1 MDLILEDS
9 VLELQ
14 DLSDPFLYWP
24 ARVVQNVGGRLRL
37 RYAGLAEEHRAQDA
51 WLFYLDVRLRPQ
63 GWALENRLALQP
75 PTGEGLTF
83 DLLSP
88 FHPGKR
94 LRPPGA

>member
-9 VLELQ
+9 VLEIQ

-24 ARVVQNVGGRLRL
+24 ARVIQNVGGRLRL
-37 RYAGLAEEHRAQDA
+37 RYAGLTEEHRAQDA
-51 WLFYLDVRLRPQ
+51 WIFYLDVRLRPQ

-75 PTGEGLTF
+75 PTGDDLTF
-83 DLLSP
+83 DLLSSGAEP
-88 FHPGKR
+88 KR